1 MESPKNE
8 SLAFFIVFKISHL
21 QRCLQKRS
29 FGTAQIQVVLVEG
42 ECFMTI
48 VSHGAGFP
56 FAIEENLT
64 LILILCITWIYQ
76 KLFLNNDR
84 T

>member
-1 MESPKNE
+1 M
-8 SLAFFIVFKISHL
+8 
-21 QRCLQKRS
+21 
-29 FGTAQIQVVLVEG
+29 VEG

-76 KLFLNNDR
+76 KLFLNNGQPSKGVLMIGKESGLFVKF
-84 T
+84 